1 MRATNF
7 GLRVKTTASVGRPNG
22 ASSAIRLGRESG
34 SVASVRRPRLRIYAA
49 RAAATIV
56 RWCRSAFEAS
66 LRRHILRATRNAQLR
81 ELSELDDRL
90 LKDIGINRNEARPDR
105 GRSDRE

>member
-1 MRATNF
+1 
-7 GLRVKTTASVGRPNG
+7 
-22 ASSAIRLGRESG
+22 
-34 SVASVRRPRLRIYAA
+34 LRIYAE
-49 RAAATIV
+49 RAAGTIA

-90 LKDIGINRNEARPDR
+90 LKDIGISRHEADASRRPC
-105 GRSDRE
+105 EPE